1 MDDTEYAKRLRDF
14 LSLFD
19 ADNLVLVV
27 GEGETTAGEV
37 IEQID
42 EFLDNPFGEFEDERD
57 ETRMPETDDR
67 SDRIESGGL
76 D

>member
-42 EFLDNPFGEFEDERD
+42 EFLDNPFGEF
-57 ETRMPETDDR
+57 DDKR
-67 SDRIESGGL
+67 VV
-76 D
+76 